1 MRIKTF
7 VSLMSVFLFI
17 FSLNTAIAKPVAY
30 DVKEYKEHGE
40 IDKIRC
46 DSTKTYIFH
55 LGDFGNFYVD
65 FTAKNN
71 KVVKVTDVNY
81 WFWADKD
88 YNGDEG
94 IFQLKP
100 TKEIEK
106 ADWIVKNKE
115 IRLVESSDYKIK
127 SLPDTPSDENII
139 FKAEIL
145 FNEIMPDGSISP
157 EQERIVQCVR
167 ASVRK

>member
-1 MRIKTF
+1 MLCGRPRPGWSFSPSSRSPEKRLRHFRQLLALSPVRFEISVKGKPSAAAKTTLAL
-7 VSLMSVFLFI
+7 V
-17 FSLNTAIAKPVAY
+17 AK
-30 DVKEYKEHGE
+30 
-40 IDKIRC
+40 
-46 DSTKTYIFH
+46 
-55 LGDFGNFYVD
+55 
-65 FTAKNN
+65 
-71 KVVKVTDVNY
+71 
-81 WFWADKD
+81 
-88 YNGDEG
+88 
-94 IFQLKP
+94 
-100 TKEIEK
+100 
-106 ADWIVKNKE
+106 